1 MRERIGLCIVIDQL
15 LLGESFAC
23 VLKHHYGFEPVEA
36 ITDPEQAFGYI
47 NSAKPDIVLAD
58 ASIPD
63 DGALRVID
71 RVCAELPL
79 IPAIVF
85 GVADSEG
92 AALKYVEAGAHACLL
107 KGAPMQEMVSAIA
120 SATHSGATFSSL
132 ETYSI
137 FSKLAAL
144 SPEPEG
150 LSKGIYSLTL
160 RELEVLRLV
169 SDGLSNKEI
178 AQLLNL
184 SLYTVKNH
192 VHSILQKLH
201 LPNRLDVVR
210 RALF

>member
-15 LLGESFAC
+15 LLGESLAC

-36 ITDPEQAFGYI
+36 ITDLDEAFGYI
-47 NSAKPDIVLAD
+47 NSIKPDMVLAD
-58 ASIPD
+58 ASIPN
-63 DGALRVID
+63 DGALRIVD
-71 RVCAELPL
+71 RICVKPPR
-79 IPAIVF
+79 IQAIVF

-92 AALKYVEAGAHACLL
+92 AALKYVEAGAYAYLL
-107 KGAPMQEMVSAIA
+107 KGAPIQEMVSAIA
-120 SATHSGATFSSL
+120 SASHGGATFPSL

-144 SPEPEG
+144 SPEHER

-192 VHSILQKLH
+192 VHSILQKLR